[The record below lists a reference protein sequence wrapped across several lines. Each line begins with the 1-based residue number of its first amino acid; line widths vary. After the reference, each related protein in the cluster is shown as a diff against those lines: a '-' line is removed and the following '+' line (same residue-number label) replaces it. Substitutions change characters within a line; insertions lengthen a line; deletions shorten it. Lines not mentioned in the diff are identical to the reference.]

1 MEYHTYTEH
10 AVVLNADGD
19 YRRMLKPSAL
29 FRYVEQA
36 AADHARAYG
45 MDDAFFKAHHTA
57 FLVGKQTVQIRRM
70 PLRAEKLTLVTA
82 CEQCKKGSMKRVTWI
97 LDEADRELAMV
108 DSRWIVVDTT
118 VERIVRQPGWTTP
131 GFWNADVAEELPQ
144 LVHKS
149 KDLLSAGTHLASY
162 SLCDLNR
169 HVNNASYLDIA
180 CDVLPPEAFEA
191 GPLRFASVKYHR
203 EIPMGSAFEVQYA
216 PSNGGW
222 YVVGRRGEHMAF
234 ECYLEFGE
242 AEPVKA
248 KE

>member
-1 MEYHTYTEH
+1 
-10 AVVLNADGD
+10 
-19 YRRMLKPSAL
+19 
-29 FRYVEQA
+29 
-36 AADHARAYG
+36 
-45 MDDAFFKAHHTA
+45 
-57 FLVGKQTVQIRRM
+57 M

-97 LDEADRELAMV
+97 LDEAGRELAMV

-162 SLCDLNR
+162 SLCDQNR
-169 HVNNASYLDIA
+169 HVNNALYLDIA

-242 AEPVKA
+242 AEPVEA